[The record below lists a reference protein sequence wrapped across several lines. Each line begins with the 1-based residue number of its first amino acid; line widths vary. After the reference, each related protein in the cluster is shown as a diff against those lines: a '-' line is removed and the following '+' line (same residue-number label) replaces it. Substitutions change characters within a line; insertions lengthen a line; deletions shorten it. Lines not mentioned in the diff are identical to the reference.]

1 MTIFPRF
8 LYLILLAIAVVACK
22 NTPNDGK
29 DFNIEIFP
37 KKKEYHLGDTL
48 VVKITHPKFSE
59 AISKTSFQ
67 FHQQHLEAQGDT
79 IVLHALLPLGKQ
91 QLKVTAHT
99 TNGQQYTVQKQ
110 LLLLAKDAPKIYT
123 YKIINEYAH
132 DKKAYTQGL
141 EFIGDTLV
149 ESTGQYG
156 ESSIRKWNP
165 FTGEVYKNV
174 PLQPSY
180 FGEGA
185 TVFKGRILQ
194 LTWREQIGMVY
205 DKDLNFQK

>member
-1 MTIFPRF
+1 MTTFPRF

-59 AISKTSFQ
+59 AITKTSFQ

-110 LLLLAKDAPKIYT
+110 LLLLAKELSAPLLNNSFTIS
-123 YKIINEYAH
+123 
-132 DKKAYTQGL
+132 L
-141 EFIGDTLV
+141 L
-149 ESTGQYG
+149 
-156 ESSIRKWNP
+156 P
-165 FTGEVYKNV
+165 FM
-174 PLQPSY
+174 Q
-180 FGEGA
+180 A
-185 TVFKGRILQ
+185 
-194 LTWREQIGMVY
+194 
-205 DKDLNFQK
+205 